1 VSQRQRILPA
11 LNYLRDINM
20 GLFDRFFGS
29 KEKALEALVAPP
41 LTPKV
46 KKPRKPKVEKEEPT
60 VSDKAKATELGLP
73 YVNILK
79 MELDPYDI
87 NSGAFELDWNDKF
100 VLNLIRAGYKIRDDD
115 TDTMI
120 VERWFQ
126 SVCRNVAL
134 ELYEQQQ
141 ADPENRAQATDMR
154 IVRAKDLGDGRTEV
168 S

>member
-1 VSQRQRILPA
+1 
-11 LNYLRDINM
+11 M
-20 GLFDRFFGS
+20 GLFDRFFNGKA
-29 KEKALEALVAPP
+29 KEKALEALLAAPAP
-41 LTPKV
+41 VVPEV
-46 KKPRKPKVEKEEPT
+46 KKPRKPRKPKVQKDQPIT
-60 VSDKAKATELGLP
+60 SDKAKATELGLP

-87 NSGAFELDWNDKF
+87 NTGAFELDWNDKF

-120 VERWFQ
+120 VDRWFQ
-126 SVCRNVAL
+126 TVARNIAL

-141 ADPENRAQATDMR
+141 ADPENRTMASEMR
-154 IVRAKDLGDGRTEV
+154 VVRAKDLGDGRTEV